1 MLVMRELTF
10 TSILIRML
18 VAIVLGGAIGTERR
32 LKNRPAGLRTYVL
45 VCIGACAV
53 MITNQYACQV
63 FGSGDPV
70 RMGAQVVSGV
80 GFLGAGTIMVTS
92 HNQIRGLTTAA
103 GLWATACMGLA
114 VGIGLYEVALVGG
127 LSILAVFA
135 LMNEWSDYM
144 RKNARTSDV
153 YIELDKKVS
162 LGDFL
167 RNVRELDIELS
178 DVQMEREGAFTG
190 DVVSF
195 IVTVHGKK
203 HCGHDVLIRMIRKIE
218 GVTYLEEL

>member
-1 MLVMRELTF
+1 MLVMRELTL

-18 VAIVLGGAIGTERR
+18 TAIVLGGAIGTERR

-92 HNQIRGLTTAA
+92 HNQIKGLTTAA

-114 VGIGLYEVALVGG
+114 VGIGLYEVALIGG
-127 LSILAVFA
+127 ISILAVFA
-135 LMNEWSDYM
+135 LMNGWNDYM
-144 RKNARTSDV
+144 RRNARTSDV

-167 RNVRELDIELS
+167 RNARELDIELS
-178 DVQMEREGAFTG
+178 NVQMEREGAFTG

-195 IVTVHGKK
+195 IVTIHGKK
-203 HCGHDVLIRMIRKIE
+203 HSEHDVLIRMVRKIE
-218 GVTYLEEL
+218 GVAYLEEL

>member
-1 MLVMRELTF
+1 MLVIRELTM
-10 TSILIRML
+10 TSIFIRML
-18 VAIVLGGAIGTERR
+18 TAVVLGGAIGTERR

-92 HNQIRGLTTAA
+92 HNQIKGLTTAA

-114 VGIGLYEVALVGG
+114 VGIGLYEVALIGG
-127 LSILAVFA
+127 VSILAVFA
-135 LMNEWSDYM
+135 LMNEWNDYM
-144 RKNARTSDV
+144 RRNARTSDV

-167 RNVRELDIELS
+167 RNARELDIELS
-178 DVQMEREGAFTG
+178 DVQMEREGAFNG

-195 IVTVHGKK
+195 IVTIHGKK
-203 HCGHDVLIRMIRKIE
+203 HGDHDVLIRMIRKIE
-218 GVTYLEEL
+218 GVAYLEEL

>member
-1 MLVMRELTF
+1 MLVMRELTL
-10 TSILIRML
+10 TSIFIRML
-18 VAIVLGGAIGTERR
+18 MAILLGGAIGTERR

-45 VCIGACAV
+45 VCIGACTV
-53 MITNQYACQV
+53 MITNQYVCQV

-114 VGIGLYEVALVGG
+114 VGIGLYEVALIGG
-127 LSILAVFA
+127 VSILAVFA
-135 LMNEWSDYM
+135 LMNEWNDYM
-144 RKNARTSDV
+144 RKNVHTSDV

-178 DVQMEREGAFTG
+178 NVQMEREGAFTG

-195 IVTVHGKK
+195 IVTVHGRK
-203 HCGHDVLIRMIRKIE
+203 HCKHDALIRMIRKIE
-218 GVTYLEEL
+218 GVAYLEEL